1 MTAIHLSLIRDFQ
14 MSAIPRVFGLQLWNL
29 VANFD
34 MLFLVIGFIS
44 LVDEIQFML
53 ISSRSSPIYFP
64 RSQTPR
70 VQTWRFIALRVKT
83 YCGKRFAL

>member
-1 MTAIHLSLIRDFQ
+1 MCMCHSACVWPTALELGSI
-14 MSAIPRVFGLQLWNL
+14 
-29 VANFD
+29 ANFD
-34 MLFLVIGFIS
+34 MLFRVIGFIS

-53 ISSRSSPIYFP
+53 ISSRLSGPIYFP